1 MHRLRLARSLCGH
14 QQVSRGVD
22 LFETF
27 KEGFIKTFI
36 RDNRYKVFVEGF
48 KNTLIITVIAALI
61 GIAIGVI
68 VSLVHS
74 LADNARDKHQHTLGS
89 RCIIALD
96 KFCAAYVAVMRGTP
110 LAIQLMI
117 MTFIIMGGFPNKV
130 MVCCIAFGVNSG
142 AYVSEVIRGGI
153 ASVDKGQTEAGRALG
168 ITQLGTLRLI
178 VLPQAVKNI
187 LPALCN
193 EAIAVLKETSIVG
206 LVSVVDLTRAGD
218 LVRSRT
224 MSPYFTL
231 ISVAIVYF
239 VLVFG
244 LSKAVGRLEKHMA
257 QSDRN

>member
-1 MHRLRLARSLCGH
+1 MFDSL
-14 QQVSRGVD
+14 
-22 LFETF
+22 

-48 KNTLIITVIAALI
+48 RNTLVITIVAAII
-61 GIAIGVI
+61 GIILGVL
-68 VSLVHS
+68 VSLIHS
-74 LADNARDKHQHTLGS
+74 LADNARDKHETDLKAKLL
-89 RCIIALD
+89 IVLD
-96 KFCAAYVAVMRGTP
+96 KICMAYVAVMRGTP

-117 MTFIIMGGFPNKV
+117 MTFIIMGGFPNKI

-153 ASVDKGQTEAGRALG
+153 GSVDYGQTEAGRSLG
-168 ITQLGTLRLI
+168 LSQIGTLRLI

-193 EAIAVLKETSIVG
+193 EAIAVLKETSICG

-218 LVRSRT
+218 LIRSRT

-231 ISVAIVYF
+231 LSVALIYFILVY
-239 VLVFG
+239 G
-244 LSKAVGRLEKHMA
+244 LSKAVQRLERRLA

>member
-1 MHRLRLARSLCGH
+1 MFDSL
-14 QQVSRGVD
+14 
-22 LFETF
+22 

-36 RDNRYKVFVEGF
+36 RYDRYMVFLEGF
-48 KNTLIITVIAALI
+48 KNTMIITIVAALI
-61 GIAIGVI
+61 GIVLGVF
-68 VSLVHS
+68 VSFVHS
-74 LADNARDKHQHTLGS
+74 LADNARDKHQDTFGAKCLLV
-89 RCIIALD
+89 LD
-96 KFCAAYVAVMRGTP
+96 KICSAYVAVVRGTP

-117 MTFIIMGGFPNKV
+117 MTFIIMSGFPNKV

-153 ASVDKGQTEAGRALG
+153 GSVDFGQTEAGRSLG
-168 ITQLGTLRLI
+168 LSQIGTLRLI
-178 VLPQAVKNI
+178 VLPQAIKNI

-206 LVSVVDLTRAGD
+206 MVAVVDLTRAGD

-239 VLVFG
+239 ILVFG
-244 LSKAVGRLEKHMA
+244 LSKAVGRLERRLA
-257 QSDRN
+257 QSDRH

>member
-1 MHRLRLARSLCGH
+1 M
-14 QQVSRGVD
+14 V
-22 LFETF
+22 
-27 KEGFIKTFI
+27 
-36 RDNRYKVFVEGF
+36 
-48 KNTLIITVIAALI
+48 
-61 GIAIGVI
+61 
-68 VSLVHS
+68 
-74 LADNARDKHQHTLGS
+74 
-89 RCIIALD
+89 LD

-117 MTFIIMGGFPNKV
+117 MTFIIMSGFPNKV
-130 MVCCIAFGVNSG
+130 LVCCIAFGINSG

-153 ASVDKGQTEAGRALG
+153 GSVDYGQTEAGRSLG
-168 ITQLGTLRLI
+168 LSQIGTLRLI

-206 LVSVVDLTRAGD
+206 MVAVVDLTRAGD

-239 VLVFG
+239 ALVFG
-244 LSKAVGRLEKHMA
+244 LSKAVQRFERRLAK
-257 QSDRN
+257 SDRN

>member
-1 MHRLRLARSLCGH
+1 M
-14 QQVSRGVD
+14 
-22 LFETF
+22 FELF

-36 RDNRYKVFVEGF
+36 RDNRYKVFLEGF
-48 KNTLIITVIAALI
+48 KNTMIITITAAI
-61 GIAIGVI
+61 IGVI
-68 VSLVHS
+68 IGVLVSLVHS
-74 LADNARDKHQHTLGS
+74 LAENARDKHQTSAGA
-89 RCIIALD
+89 RCLMVLD
-96 KFCAAYVAVMRGTP
+96 KICTAYVAVMRGTP

-130 MVCCIAFGVNSG
+130 IVCCIAFGVNSG

-153 ASVDKGQTEAGRALG
+153 GSVDFGQTEAGRSLG
-168 ITQLGTLRLI
+168 LSQIGTLRLI
-178 VLPQAVKNI
+178 VLPQAIKNI

-206 LVSVVDLTRAGD
+206 MVAVVDLTRAGD

-239 VLVFG
+239 VLVYG
-244 LSKAVGRLEKHMA
+244 LTKAVGRLERRLA

>member
-1 MHRLRLARSLCGH
+1 M
-14 QQVSRGVD
+14 
-22 LFETF
+22 FELL

-36 RDNRYKVFVEGF
+36 RDNRYKVFLEGF
-48 KNTLIITVIAALI
+48 KNTMIITITAAI
-61 GIAIGVI
+61 IGVI
-68 VSLVHS
+68 IGVLVSLVHS
-74 LADNARDKHQHTLGS
+74 LAENARDKHQTSAGA
-89 RCIIALD
+89 RCLMVLD
-96 KFCAAYVAVMRGTP
+96 KICTAYVAVMRGTP

-130 MVCCIAFGVNSG
+130 IVCCIAFGVNSG

-153 ASVDKGQTEAGRALG
+153 ASVDYGQTEAGRSLG
-168 ITQLGTLRLI
+168 LSQIGTLRLI

-193 EAIAVLKETSIVG
+193 EAIAVLKETSICG

-218 LVRSRT
+218 LVRRRT

-239 VLVFG
+239 ILVYG
-244 LSKAVGRLEKHMA
+244 LSKAVGRLERRLA
-257 QSDRN
+257 QSDRH

>member
-1 MHRLRLARSLCGH
+1 M
-14 QQVSRGVD
+14 
-22 LFETF
+22 FETI

-48 KNTLIITVIAALI
+48 KNTIIITVMAAIIGLI
-61 GIAIGVI
+61 IGVF

-74 LADNARDKHQHTLGS
+74 LAENARDKHQTTAGA
-89 RCIIALD
+89 RFVMVLD
-96 KFCAAYVAVMRGTP
+96 KICTAYVAVMRGTP

-117 MTFIIMGGFPNKV
+117 MTFIIMGGFPNKII
-130 MVCCIAFGVNSG
+130 VCCIAFGVNSG

-153 ASVDKGQTEAGRALG
+153 ASVDYGQTDAGRSLG
-168 ITQLGTLRLI
+168 LSQIGTLRLI
-178 VLPQAVKNI
+178 VLPQAIKNI

-193 EAIAVLKETSIVG
+193 EAIAVLKETSICG

-231 ISVAIVYF
+231 ISVAVVYF
-239 VLVFG
+239 ILVYG
-244 LSKAVGRLEKHMA
+244 LSKAVGRLERRLA
-257 QSDRN
+257 QSDRH

>member
-1 MHRLRLARSLCGH
+1 MFESL
-14 QQVSRGVD
+14 
-22 LFETF
+22 
-27 KEGFIKTFI
+27 KKGFIKTFVT
-36 RDNRYKVFVEGF
+36 DNRYKVFLEGF
-48 KNTLIITVIAALI
+48 RNTLVITIVAALI

-74 LADNARDKHQHTLGS
+74 IADNARDKHLNTTGAKV
-89 RCIIALD
+89 IKALD
-96 KFCAAYVAVMRGTP
+96 KFCSAYVAVMRGTP

-117 MTFIIMGGFPNKV
+117 MTFIIMSGFPNKV
-130 MVCCIAFGVNSG
+130 LVCCIAFGVNSG

-153 ASVDKGQTEAGRALG
+153 ASVDFGQTEAGRSLG
-168 ITQLGTLRLI
+168 LSQIGTLRLI

-193 EAIAVLKETSIVG
+193 EAIAVLKETSICG

-244 LSKAVGRLEKHMA
+244 LSKAVGRLERRLA

>member
-1 MHRLRLARSLCGH
+1 M
-14 QQVSRGVD
+14 
-22 LFETF
+22 FETF

-36 RDNRYKVFVEGF
+36 RDNRYKVFLEGF
-48 KNTLIITVIAALI
+48 KNTLIITITAAI
-61 GIAIGVI
+61 IGVI
-68 VSLVHS
+68 IGVLVSLVHS
-74 LADNARDKHQHTLGS
+74 LAENARDKHQATFGAKCL
-89 RCIIALD
+89 IALD
-96 KFCAAYVAVMRGTP
+96 KLCTAYVAVMRGTP

-130 MVCCIAFGVNSG
+130 IVCCIAFGVNSG

-153 ASVDKGQTEAGRALG
+153 ASVDYGQTEAGRSLG
-168 ITQLGTLRLI
+168 LSQIGTLRLI

-193 EAIAVLKETSIVG
+193 EAIAVLKETSICG

-239 VLVFG
+239 ILVYG
-244 LSKAVGRLEKHMA
+244 LSKAVGRLERRLA
-257 QSDRN
+257 QSDRH